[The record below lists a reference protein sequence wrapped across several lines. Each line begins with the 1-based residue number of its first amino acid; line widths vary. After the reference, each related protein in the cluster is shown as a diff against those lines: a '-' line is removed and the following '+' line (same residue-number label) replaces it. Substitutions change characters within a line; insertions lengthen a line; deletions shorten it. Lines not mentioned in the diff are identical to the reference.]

1 LSLKIIGAVLLC
13 VFFVLD
19 VFVRFRLRSIGRKWA
34 FLRGGT
40 LDYGEY
46 LKVRSMYGWSVWP
59 IYLLW
64 SALISGLGL
73 FIAGLLSHR

>member
-1 LSLKIIGAVLLC
+1 MSLKIIGAALLC

-19 VFVRFRLRSIGRKWA
+19 VFVRFRLRGIGRKWT

-40 LDYGEY
+40 LDYSEY
-46 LKVRSMYGWSVWP
+46 LKVRSKYGWSGWP

-73 FIAGLLSHR
+73 VIVGLFSHR

>member
-1 LSLKIIGAVLLC
+1 MSLKIIGAALLC

-19 VFVRFRLRSIGRKWA
+19 VFARFRLRGIGRKWT

-46 LKVRSMYGWSVWP
+46 LKARSKYGWSVWP

-64 SALISGLGL
+64 SAFISGLGL
-73 FIAGLLSHR
+73 VIVELFSHR

>member
-1 LSLKIIGAVLLC
+1 MNLEIIGGALLC
-13 VFFVLD
+13 VFVVLD
-19 VFVRFRLRSIGRKWA
+19 AFVRFRLKGIGRQWV

-46 LKVRSMYGWSVWP
+46 LKVRTRYGWSAWP

-64 SALISGLGL
+64 GALISGLGL
-73 FIAGLLSHR
+73 FIVGLLSHP

>member
-1 LSLKIIGAVLLC
+1 MNLKVVGGALLC
-13 VFFVLD
+13 VFFALD
-19 VFVRFRLRSIGRKWA
+19 VFVRFRLKSIGRKWV

-40 LDYGEY
+40 LDYGDY
-46 LKVRSMYGWSVWP
+46 LKVRTKYGWSVWP

-73 FIAGLLSHR
+73 FIVGLLSHR